1 MHKIINL
8 LSGLFL
14 ILVFTASIT
23 FSYFNTTPVSISIG
37 AWNFPAQPVSIWI
50 IGAFVVGGA
59 IGLLLGLGFFRN
71 LKARSEIKKL
81 NKQLADAKQEVAQ
94 LRAMTLK
101 DL

>member
-1 MHKIINL
+1 MLAVKTSIRNKPESRL
-8 LSGLFL
+8 M
-14 ILVFTASIT
+14 ILCIQ
-23 FSYFNTTPVSISIG
+23 I
-37 AWNFPAQPVSIWI
+37 FPAQPVSIWI

-59 IGLLLGLGFFRN
+59 IGLLLGLGFFKN